1 MFLYIVFCDKNCL
14 GDGDTSFQHQDIFSG
29 FCVPALPVMLSRILL
44 FNQPDRLWYYCT
56 VTDSQLAAGED
67 ASAPGDEC
75 DDDSENS
82 DGDDFV
88 TVSEMFLV
96 PSDMFVA
103 ASDDGGD
110 TSATI
115 VLSKLLAT
123 NDEIY
128 SSTEYTW
135 LLDMVN
141 YTLQVI
147 NNTQRFWH

>member
-1 MFLYIVFCDKNCL
+1 MIV
-14 GDGDTSFQHQDIFSG
+14 
-29 FCVPALPVMLSRILL
+29 
-44 FNQPDRLWYYCT
+44 
-56 VTDSQLAAGED
+56 AAG
-67 ASAPGDEC
+67 
-75 DDDSENS
+75 
-82 DGDDFV
+82 
-88 TVSEMFLV
+88 
-96 PSDMFVA
+96 
-103 ASDDGGD
+103 DDGGD

-147 NNTQRFWH
+147 NNTQWFWQ

>member
-1 MFLYIVFCDKNCL
+1 
-14 GDGDTSFQHQDIFSG
+14 
-29 FCVPALPVMLSRILL
+29 
-44 FNQPDRLWYYCT
+44 
-56 VTDSQLAAGED
+56 
-67 ASAPGDEC
+67 
-75 DDDSENS
+75 
-82 DGDDFV
+82 
-88 TVSEMFLV
+88 
-96 PSDMFVA
+96 MFVA

-147 NNTQRFWH
+147 NKTQWFWHYLLMLLNMD